1 MDDFEKRPVR
11 RRVFDG
17 VTRSLV
23 LLGAGLTIA
32 LLVALIGYILG
43 RGGVSDRVCEKQT
56 LCCGSGICH

>member
-32 LLVALIGYILG
+32 LLVALIAI
-43 RGGVSDRVCEKQT
+43 S
-56 LCCGSGICH
+56 LCAACRMSPGSCSALRPV